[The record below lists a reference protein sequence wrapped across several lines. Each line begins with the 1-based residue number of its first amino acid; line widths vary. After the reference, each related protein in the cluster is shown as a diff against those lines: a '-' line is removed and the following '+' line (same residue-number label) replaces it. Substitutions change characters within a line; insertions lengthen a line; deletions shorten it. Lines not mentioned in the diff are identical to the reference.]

1 MRIENIILSNYRLYK
16 GKNKIEFAAD
26 ETGKNIYLV
35 SGQNGFGKTTF
46 LQSLLWCLYGKLI
59 ADIDETLKKEIANSG
74 GYNAFLI
81 KNLNITARQQVE
93 EIKKED
99 VQRIKRN
106 GYAPSD
112 KKLKENAIYSVSI
125 HFGDVAIPSIP
136 CKTFTVIRSYDFI
149 KAEEKLE
156 VLIDG
161 KENELARSIGNDVF
175 VNDFILSKDI
185 ARFFF
190 FDSERIVALAE
201 TNTIEEKRKLA
212 SAYNEVLGVKK
223 YEDLK
228 HNLESIRLRFRKRTS
243 DIASRNKLLS
253 LIDKQKLIQVQIEDS
268 EQRQTELNTKIQNL
282 RVQND
287 ALQEKLLREGQG
299 ISMDEFKKSKLIL
312 QSAKEKDAS
321 FKATLKNFI
330 ELAPFAIVG
339 DLFTQA
345 KDQVTKDYDSAK
357 LTQNIA
363 AQNNLLEAVYG
374 ELIAN
379 LTTLKGV
386 DGKAS
391 VQKMMRSVVDNY
403 KEEEVAHNPL
413 MSISKSVYQDFIA
426 VYNNLTSTYKIEF
439 EHLADDYKKNRQLL
453 SRTTQKLSSMS
464 ANENDALIQQIRDE
478 KNIVENE
485 IEQCEQNIRSI
496 YELMGSLQREAAIIK
511 KQISELS
518 KKVSLDD
525 SDAQKDALADQ
536 LIGELD
542 TFLKALKKE
551 KKASLEIRLKHIMN
565 SLMHKEDFISS
576 VSVNVLEDGLDID
589 LIASD
594 GTIIRKD
601 TLSKGEQQLYA
612 TSLLKALVEESG
624 IDFPVFIDS
633 PLQKF
638 DKSHS
643 NKIITQFYPSIS
655 KQVVLF
661 PLLHKELTEQEMD
674 IMQPLVKAT
683 YLIKNATD
691 HSYFEQVSVNELM
704 SY

>member
-16 GKNKIEFAAD
+16 GKNKIEFASD
-26 ETGKNIYLV
+26 DSGKNIYLV

-81 KNLNITARQQVE
+81 KNLNITARQQIE

-228 HNLESIRLRFRKRTS
+228 HNLESVRLRFRKRTS

-253 LIDKQKLIQVQIEDS
+253 LIEKQKLIQVQIEDS

-525 SDAQKDALADQ
+525 SDAQKDTLADQ

>member
-16 GKNKIEFAAD
+16 GKNKIEFASD
-26 ETGKNIYLV
+26 DTGKNIYLV

-93 EIKKED
+93 DIKKED

-201 TNTIEEKRKLA
+201 TNTAEEKRKLA

-243 DIASRNKLLS
+243 DVASRNKLLN
-253 LIDKQKLIQVQIEDS
+253 LIEKQKLIQVQVEDS
-268 EQRQTELNTKIQNL
+268 EQRQNELNTRIQNL

-299 ISMDEFKKSKLIL
+299 ISMDEYKKLKLIL
-312 QSAKEKDAS
+312 QKAKENDAEY
-321 FKATLKNFI
+321 KAAIKNFI
-330 ELAPFAIVG
+330 DLAPFAIVG
-339 DLFTQA
+339 KLFTQA
-345 KDQVTKDYDSAK
+345 KDQVTKDYDFSKVA
-357 LTQNIA
+357 QNIV
-363 AQNNLLEAVYG
+363 AQNNLLEAVYS
-374 ELIAN
+374 ELIES
-379 LTTLKGV
+379 LSTLKSV
-386 DGKAS
+386 EGKAAI
-391 VQKMMRSVVDNY
+391 QKMMRSVVDNY
-403 KEEEVAHNPL
+403 KEEEVSHNPL
-413 MSISKSVYQDFIA
+413 MNISKSVYQDFIA

-453 SRTTQKLSSMS
+453 SRTNQKLSSMS
-464 ANENDALIQQIRDE
+464 ANESDALIQQIRDE
-478 KNIVENE
+478 KNLVEHE
-485 IEQCEQNIRSI
+485 ITQCEQNIRSI

-536 LIGELD
+536 LISELD

-551 KKASLEIRLKHIMN
+551 KKSSLEIRLKHIMN

-589 LIASD
+589 LIAAD

-643 NKIITQFYPSIS
+643 NKIITKFYPSIS

-661 PLLHKELTEQEMD
+661 PLLHKELTEQEME

-691 HSYFEQVSVNELM
+691 HSYFEEVSVNELM

>member
-16 GKNKIEFAAD
+16 GKNKIEFASSD
-26 ETGKNIYLV
+26 SGKNIYLV

-46 LQSLLWCLYGKLI
+46 LQSLLWCLYGRLI

-93 EIKKED
+93 DIKKED

-112 KKLKENAIYSVSI
+112 KNLRENAIYSVSI
-125 HFGDVAIPSIP
+125 HFSDVAIPSIP

-243 DIASRNKLLS
+243 DVASRNKLLS
-253 LIDKQKLIQVQIEDS
+253 LIEKQKLIQVQIEDS
-268 EQRQTELNTKIQNL
+268 EKQQNELNTRIQNL

-299 ISMDEFKKSKLIL
+299 MSMDEYRKSKLIL
-312 QSAKEKDAS
+312 ETAKNNDAAYKSSLKD
-321 FKATLKNFI
+321 FI

-339 DLFTQA
+339 KLFTQA
-345 KDQVTKDYDSAK
+345 KDQVTKDFDFAK
-357 LTQNIA
+357 VAQNIV
-363 AQNNLLEAVYG
+363 AQNNLLEAVYS
-374 ELIAN
+374 ELIES
-379 LTTLKGV
+379 LTTLKNV
-386 DGKAS
+386 DGKAA
-391 VQKMMRSVVDNY
+391 VQRMMRSVVDNY
-403 KEEEVAHNPL
+403 KEDEVEHNPL
-413 MSISKSVYQDFIA
+413 MNISKSVYQEFIA

-453 SRTTQKLSSMS
+453 SRTSQKLSSMS
-464 ANENDALIQQIRDE
+464 ANESDVLIQQIRDE
-478 KNIVENE
+478 KNLVEQEIV
-485 IEQCEQNIRSI
+485 QCEQNIRST

-536 LIGELD
+536 LINELD

-551 KKASLEIRLKHIMN
+551 KKTSLEVRLKHIMN
-565 SLMHKEDFISS
+565 SLMHKEDFISG
-576 VSVNVLEDGLDID
+576 VNVNVLEDGLDID
-589 LIASD
+589 LIAAD

-643 NKIITQFYPSIS
+643 NKIITKFYPSIS

-683 YLIKNATD
+683 YLIKNTTD
-691 HSYFEQVSVNELM
+691 RSYFEEVSVNELM

>member
-16 GKNKIEFAAD
+16 GKNKIEFASD
-26 ETGKNIYLV
+26 DSGKNIYLV

-81 KNLNITARQQVE
+81 KNLNITARQQIE

-228 HNLESIRLRFRKRTS
+228 HNLESVRLRFRKRTS

-253 LIDKQKLIQVQIEDS
+253 LIEKQKLIQVQIEDS

-379 LTTLKGV
+379 LITLKGV

-525 SDAQKDALADQ
+525 SDAQKDTLADQ

>member
-1 MRIENIILSNYRLYK
+1 M
-16 GKNKIEFAAD
+16 
-26 ETGKNIYLV
+26 
-35 SGQNGFGKTTF
+35 
-46 LQSLLWCLYGKLI
+46 
-59 ADIDETLKKEIANSG
+59 
-74 GYNAFLI
+74 
-81 KNLNITARQQVE
+81 
-93 EIKKED
+93 
-99 VQRIKRN
+99 
-106 GYAPSD
+106 
-112 KKLKENAIYSVSI
+112 
-125 HFGDVAIPSIP
+125 
-136 CKTFTVIRSYDFI
+136 
-149 KAEEKLE
+149 
-156 VLIDG
+156 
-161 KENELARSIGNDVF
+161 
-175 VNDFILSKDI
+175 
-185 ARFFF
+185 
-190 FDSERIVALAE
+190 
-201 TNTIEEKRKLA
+201 
-212 SAYNEVLGVKK
+212 
-223 YEDLK
+223 
-228 HNLESIRLRFRKRTS
+228 
-243 DIASRNKLLS
+243 
-253 LIDKQKLIQVQIEDS
+253 
-268 EQRQTELNTKIQNL
+268 
-282 RVQND
+282 
-287 ALQEKLLREGQG
+287 
-299 ISMDEFKKSKLIL
+299 
-312 QSAKEKDAS
+312 
-321 FKATLKNFI
+321 
-330 ELAPFAIVG
+330 
-339 DLFTQA
+339 
-345 KDQVTKDYDSAK
+345 
-357 LTQNIA
+357 
-363 AQNNLLEAVYG
+363 
-374 ELIAN
+374 
-379 LTTLKGV
+379 
-386 DGKAS
+386 
-391 VQKMMRSVVDNY
+391 DNY

-661 PLLHKELTEQEMD
+661 PLLHKELTEQEMN

-691 HSYFEQVSVNELM
+691 HSYFYTGKNQS
-704 SY
+704 

>member
-16 GKNKIEFAAD
+16 GKNKIEFASD
-26 ETGKNIYLV
+26 DSGKNIYLV

-228 HNLESIRLRFRKRTS
+228 HNLESVRLRFRKRTS

-253 LIDKQKLIQVQIEDS
+253 LIEKQKLIQVQIEDS

-525 SDAQKDALADQ
+525 SDAQKDTLADQ

>member
-16 GKNKIEFAAD
+16 GKNKIEFASD
-26 ETGKNIYLV
+26 DSGKNIYLV

-106 GYAPSD
+106 GYAPSE

-149 KAEEKLE
+149 KAEEKLD

-243 DIASRNKLLS
+243 DVASRNKLLS

-268 EQRQTELNTKIQNL
+268 EQRQNELNSKIQNL

-299 ISMDEFKKSKLIL
+299 LSMDEYRKLKLIL
-312 QSAKEKDAS
+312 QTAKDKDAAY
-321 FKATLKNFI
+321 KASLKDFI

-339 DLFTQA
+339 KLFTQA
-345 KDQVTKDYDSAK
+345 KDQVTKDYDFAK
-357 LTQNIA
+357 IAQNIV
-363 AQNNLLEAVYG
+363 AQNNLLEAVYS
-374 ELIAN
+374 ELIEK
-379 LTTLKGV
+379 LSTLKSV
-386 DGKAS
+386 DGKAA
-391 VQKMMRSVVDNY
+391 VQKMMRSVLDNY
-403 KEEEVAHNPL
+403 KEEEVEHNPL
-413 MSISKSVYQDFIA
+413 MNIPKSVYQDFIA

-464 ANENDALIQQIRDE
+464 ANENDER
-478 KNIVENE
+478 
-485 IEQCEQNIRSI
+485 
-496 YELMGSLQREAAIIK
+496 
-511 KQISELS
+511 
-518 KKVSLDD
+518 
-525 SDAQKDALADQ
+525 
-536 LIGELD
+536 
-542 TFLKALKKE
+542 
-551 KKASLEIRLKHIMN
+551 
-565 SLMHKEDFISS
+565 
-576 VSVNVLEDGLDID
+576 
-589 LIASD
+589 
-594 GTIIRKD
+594 
-601 TLSKGEQQLYA
+601 
-612 TSLLKALVEESG
+612 
-624 IDFPVFIDS
+624 
-633 PLQKF
+633 
-638 DKSHS
+638 
-643 NKIITQFYPSIS
+643 
-655 KQVVLF
+655 
-661 PLLHKELTEQEMD
+661 
-674 IMQPLVKAT
+674 
-683 YLIKNATD
+683 
-691 HSYFEQVSVNELM
+691 
-704 SY
+704 

>member
-16 GKNKIEFAAD
+16 GKNKIEFASD
-26 ETGKNIYLV
+26 DSGKNIYLV

-253 LIDKQKLIQVQIEDS
+253 LIEKQKLIQVQIEDS